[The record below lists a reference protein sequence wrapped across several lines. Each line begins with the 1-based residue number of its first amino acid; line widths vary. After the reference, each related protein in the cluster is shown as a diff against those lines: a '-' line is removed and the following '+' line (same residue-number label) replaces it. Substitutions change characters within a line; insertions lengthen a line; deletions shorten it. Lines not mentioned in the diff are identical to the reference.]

1 MGVQVFTIFLAVN
14 TASAGQTY
22 ELASQAGKACG
33 GQWSVDLLETDR
45 GWYITDM
52 AEAVK
57 SYGYD
62 KEKFDNA

>member
-1 MGVQVFTIFLAVN
+1 MTLALQSFSVEEL
-14 TASAGQTY
+14 SELH